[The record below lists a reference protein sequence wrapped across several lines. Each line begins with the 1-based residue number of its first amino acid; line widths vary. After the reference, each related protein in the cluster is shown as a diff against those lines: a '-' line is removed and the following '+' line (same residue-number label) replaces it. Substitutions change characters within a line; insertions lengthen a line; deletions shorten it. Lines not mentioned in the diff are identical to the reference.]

1 MRWGAPSGIYPT
13 KKPHAFLSI
22 LLYKTLKPSYKDD
35 ESLYGREEKILN
47 MRQGVQVP
55 PQLLSSCVILD
66 FIS

>member
-1 MRWGAPSGIYPT
+1 MHWGAPSGIYPT

-35 ESLYGREEKILN
+35 ESLHGKEEKILN

-55 PQLLSSCVILD
+55 AQLLCSYVILD